1 MGKLALSQNTSLDGV
16 MQSPGPTDVPFKY
29 RGWAV
34 DFDGSREGARFNYEE
49 EVGLEEAQTP
59 RPSCSDGS
67 PTPPCRLSRPQRKVG
82 SPTG

>member
-16 MQSPGPTDVPFKY
+16 MQSPGPTDFPFKY

-49 EVGLEEAQTP
+49 EVGSRRRRTQ
-59 RPSCSDGS
+59 RPLCSDGS
-67 PTPPCRLSRPQRKVG
+67 PTPPCAWSNRVRSG
-82 SPTG
+82 EAW